1 MKVLSQVLSASLVF
15 LCFQAEAYQAQV
27 HVYDTI
33 RKVSGAKSID
43 RQVAEA
49 AGPAEDNVLVYHSP
63 DAKSAE
69 KTYVVN
75 ATTWANFKRQG
86 NTRLDLFL
94 KLYYANIKD
103 VSRSGQRHVG
113 CFLGDAEKVA
123 REFFKTELPISNI
136 DKQYVTVSEDGKMIG
151 FEFDYQNPS
160 GARQL
165 VSGHFRLPH
174 CIQGSKAPLLEMDQI
189 RTAQQTISEPAR
201 AVASV
206 KNLRVPAAS
215 KLEGESGFEIYDQ
228 MNPNDANAESAKKLP
243 RFKLRGDYDHIQAS
257 ANSRPWNGM
266 DISTEAGGR
275 KFAHAVLDYFYDSL
289 ITDLQNPENN
299 FIAQNAPAGK
309 SQWCHMPWLNVGD
322 SGREMIH
329 GLTKERD
336 LETSQIYPDAATT
349 KDKQG
354 SDWGIGF
361 YNDIACATAL
371 NIFGTADRQAA
382 TPDFTKANFP
392 DGSVSVKVLFTTA
405 NLDALKGAYTW
416 TANVS
421 MPKSTSRG
429 LRPVRMVQIDV
440 AVKDSTL
447 KGIRPEADHWMMT
460 TFYFD
465 ASYVSPSRHKEYV
478 GALAGLNKMRP
489 IGIQTGFDPSTSLI
503 FADAKTN
510 SANNVYY
517 GADPKMMNGPAD
529 NPKASCLSCHGAA
542 GTPVSMVPGVKD
554 FAGYQ
559 NVKSRGLDFSQQLAL
574 AKRNYETRSGQKAAA
589 GWNGNGSS
597 N

>member
-1 MKVLSQVLSASLVF
+1 MKILFAFLVF

-27 HVYDTI
+27 KVYDTI
-33 RKVSGAKSID
+33 RKMNGGKTVTAE

-49 AGPAEDNVLVYHSP
+49 GAAPEENVLVYYSP
-63 DAKSAE
+63 DAKQVQ
-69 KTYVVN
+69 KTYVVDVN
-75 ATTWANFKRQG
+75 AWSNFKRQG

-123 REFFKTELPISNI
+123 RDFFKTELPISNI

-160 GARQL
+160 GARSL
-165 VSGHFRLPH
+165 VSAHFRLPH
-174 CIQGSKAPLLEMDQI
+174 CIQGAKSALIDMSQI
-189 RTAQQTISEPAR
+189 KTAQRTMPEPAR

-206 KNLRVPAAS
+206 QNIRVPAS
-215 KLEGESGFEIYDQ
+215 SLEGESGFEIYDK
-228 MNPNDANAESAKKLP
+228 MNNNDANAESAKRLP
-243 RFKLRGDYDHIQAS
+243 RFKLRGDYDRIRAS
-257 ANSRPWNGM
+257 ANSRPWKGM
-266 DISTEAGGR
+266 DISTEEGGR
-275 KFAHAVLDYFYDSL
+275 QFAHAVLDYFYDSL
-289 ITDLQNPENN
+289 VTDLQNPEQN
-299 FIAQNAPAGK
+299 FIAQNIPAGK
-309 SQWCHMPWLNVGD
+309 SHWCHMPWLNVGD

-336 LETSQIYPDAATT
+336 LGPSEIYPDAGTT
-349 KDKQG
+349 KEKQG

-361 YNDIACATAL
+361 YNDIACATAF
-371 NIFGTADRQAA
+371 NIFGSAEQQAA

-421 MPKSTSRG
+421 LPKSTSRA

-440 AVKDSTL
+440 AVKDSSL
-447 KGIRPEADHWMMT
+447 KGVRSEVDGWMMT
-460 TFYFD
+460 TFYYD
-465 ASYVSPSRHKEYV
+465 ASYVAPSRHTEYK
-478 GALAGLNKMRP
+478 GALAGLLKMRP

-503 FADAKTN
+503 FKDAKTN
-510 SANNVYY
+510 SAGNAYY
-517 GADPKMMNGPAD
+517 GANPKLMNGPAD

-542 GTPVSMVPGVKD
+542 GTSVSMVPGIKD
-554 FAGYQ
+554 FNGYR
-559 NVKSRGLDFSQQLAL
+559 NVKASGLDFSQQLAL
-574 AKRNYETRSGQKAAA
+574 AKRNYETRNGQKKSAGWSGQ
-589 GWNGNGSS
+589 N
-597 N
+597 

>member
-1 MKVLSQVLSASLVF
+1 MKMLITFLLF
-15 LCFQAEAYQAQV
+15 LCVQADAYQVQIR
-27 HVYDTI
+27 VYDTI
-33 RKVSGAKSID
+33 RKMNGSKPVATE

-49 AGPAEDNVLVYHSP
+49 DASAEENVLVYHSP
-63 DAKSAE
+63 DSKQVN
-69 KTYVVN
+69 KTYVVT
-75 ATTWANFKRQG
+75 ADTWRNFRKQG

-94 KLYYANIKD
+94 KLYYANTKD

-113 CFLGDAEKVA
+113 CFLGNAEQVA
-123 REFFKTELPISNI
+123 RAFFKNELPLSNI
-136 DKQYVTVSEDGKMIG
+136 DKHYLTVSEDGKLIG
-151 FEFDYQNPS
+151 FEFDYLNASP
-160 GARQL
+160 GRAL
-165 VSGHFRLPH
+165 VDAHFRLPH
-174 CIQGSKAPLLEMDQI
+174 CIQGSKAPLIELEQI
-189 RTAQQTISEPAR
+189 KAAQRSAQNVWPEPAR

-206 KNLRVPAAS
+206 QNIRLPAS
-215 KLEGESGFEIYDQ
+215 KLEGENGFDIFDQ
-228 MNPNDANAESAKKLP
+228 MNPSDANAESAKRLP
-243 RFKLRGDYDHIQAS
+243 RFRLKADYDRITAS
-257 ANSRPWNGM
+257 AGSRPWRGM
-266 DISTEAGGR
+266 DISTEEGGR

-289 ITDLQNPENN
+289 VTDLQNTDQN
-299 FIAQNAPAGK
+299 FIAHNTPAGK

-322 SGREMIH
+322 SGRELIH

-336 LETSQIYPDAATT
+336 LETSKIYPDAATT
-349 KDKQG
+349 KEKQG

-361 YNDIACATAL
+361 YNDIACATAF
-371 NIFGTADRQAA
+371 NIFGSADRQAS

-421 MPKSTSRG
+421 NPKSTSRA

-447 KGIRPEADHWMMT
+447 KGTRPEVDGWMMT

-465 ASYVSPSRHKEYV
+465 ASYVAPSRHKEYV

-503 FADAKTN
+503 FSDAKTN
-510 SANNVYY
+510 SANNTYY
-517 GADPKMMNGPAD
+517 GADPKLLNGPAD

-542 GTPVSMVPGVKD
+542 GTSVSMVPGIKD
-554 FAGYQ
+554 FKGFSY
-559 NVKSRGLDFSQQLAL
+559 VKNQGLDFSQQLAL
-574 AKRNYETRSGQKAAA
+574 AKRNYETRFGQTAAA
-589 GWNGNGSS
+589 WKN
-597 N
+597 

>member
-1 MKVLSQVLSASLVF
+1 MKVLFAFLVF
-15 LCFQAEAYQAQV
+15 LCFQAEAYQAQIK
-27 HVYDTI
+27 VYDTI
-33 RKVSGAKSID
+33 SKMNGGKAAVTD
-43 RQVAEA
+43 RQVAQA
-49 AGPAEDNVLVYHSP
+49 ADAATPAEENVLVYYSP
-63 DAKSAE
+63 DARQVQ

-75 ATTWANFKRQG
+75 ASTWANFRRQG

-94 KLYYANIKD
+94 KLYYANVKSL
-103 VSRSGQRHVG
+103 SRSGQRHVG
-113 CFLGDAEKVA
+113 CFLGNAEQVA

-136 DKQYVTVSEDGKMIG
+136 DKQYLTVSEDGKLIG

-160 GARQL
+160 GPHRL
-165 VSGHFRLPH
+165 VNAHFRLPH
-174 CIQGSKAPLLEMDQI
+174 CIQGSKAPLIEMEQI
-189 RTAQQTISEPAR
+189 RTAQRTMPEPAR

-206 KNLRVPAAS
+206 KNIRLPAS
-215 KLEGESGFEIYDQ
+215 KLEGENGFEMYDK
-228 MNPNDANAESAKKLP
+228 MNPNDANAESAKRLP
-243 RFKLRGDYDHIQAS
+243 RFRLKGDYDRIQTTA
-257 ANSRPWNGM
+257 ASRPWRGM

-289 ITDLQNPENN
+289 VTDLQNPDQN
-299 FIAQNAPAGK
+299 FIAHNTPAGK

-322 SGREMIH
+322 SGRELIH

-349 KDKQG
+349 KEKQG
-354 SDWGIGF
+354 SNWGIGF
-361 YNDIACATAL
+361 YNDIACATAF
-371 NIFGTADRQAA
+371 NIFGSNDRQAS

-421 MPKSTSRG
+421 NPKSTSRA
-429 LRPVRMVQIDV
+429 LRPVRMVQIDI

-447 KGIRPEADHWMMT
+447 KGARTEVDGWMMT

-465 ASYVSPSRHKEYV
+465 ASYIAPSRHTEYT
-478 GALAGLNKMRP
+478 GLLAGLNKMRP

-503 FADAKTN
+503 FSDAKTN
-510 SANNVYY
+510 SANNFYY
-517 GADPKMMNGPAD
+517 GADPKLLNGPAD

-542 GTPVSMVPGVKD
+542 GTSVSMVPGIKDFNGFKNVKD
-554 FAGYQ
+554 
-559 NVKSRGLDFSQQLAL
+559 RGLDFSQQLAL
-574 AKRNYETRSGQKAAA
+574 AKRNYETRIGQKSSA
-589 GWNGNGSS
+589 GWNK
-597 N
+597 